1 MATLPVTLTSDSTLA
16 EINQWVSLIAALEPL
31 ALPVITGFIE
41 LLRKHPEV
49 TLDQWIK
56 VLSAVGSAVH
66 AENQDT
72 RDTVAKDQA
81 EHPLPPEPAPVE
93 PPPPPPAQA

>member
-16 EINQWVSLIAALEPL
+16 EINQWVSIIAALEPL
-31 ALPVITGFIE
+31 ALPVITGFVE
-41 LLRKHPEV
+41 LLKKHPEV

-66 AENQDT
+66 TENQDT
-72 RDTVAKDQA
+72 RDTVKQDQID
-81 EHPLPPEPAPVE
+81 HPLPPEEPPAPL
-93 PPPPPPAQA
+93 PPADHV